1 VKEGSLDIAD
11 DIRPKKYRRITKHSP
26 KIEIAAAKKEV
37 QEEIVE
43 ELFTKQNSDDFFANT
58 PIENNGVAKKR
69 KAGLKEV
76 DTKTPHPT
84 RTTKRG
90 LGWIY
95 SLIATVVV
103 LALVG
108 LVIWQNFDTIKGYF
122 NGSYKKKNDQNL
134 NDIISSTN
142 NSLKHYNTS
151 DQDQANQPSTDQQNS
166 AAATPAIDKSTII
179 ISVLN
184 GSGVKNSAKN
194 IADILSVAGFN
205 VANTSNARSFSY
217 ATSIIY
223 YKTGKDAEANLVKE
237 TLTDRTV
244 ELKESNS
251 IVGAKYDI
259 VVVVG
264 KK

>member
-1 VKEGSLDIAD
+1 LGIAD

-26 KIEIAAAKKEV
+26 KVKIAAAKKEI

-58 PIENNGVAKKR
+58 PIEDDRVAKKR
-69 KAGLKEV
+69 KIPQKEV
-76 DTKTPHPT
+76 DIGASHFA
-84 RTTKRG
+84 RTTKRT
-90 LGWIY
+90 LSWIY
-95 SLIATVVV
+95 SLTATVVIFV
-103 LALVG
+103 LIG
-108 LVIWQNFDTIKGYF
+108 LVIWQNFDTVKGYF

-142 NSLKHYNTS
+142 NSLKNYS
-151 DQDQANQPSTDQQNS
+151 ALDQDQTSQPNVDQQNS
-166 AAATPAIDKSTII
+166 ATVAPTIDKSLIM

-194 IADILSVAGFN
+194 IADILSAAGFN

-217 ATSIIY
+217 TTSIIY
-223 YKTGKDAEANLVKE
+223 YKTGKDIEANLVKE
-237 TLTDRTV
+237 TLADRQA
-244 ELKESNS
+244 ELEENDS
-251 IVGAKYDI
+251 IVGSNYDI